1 MLYFRLVFLVV
12 LLHPVCLVAADQDL
26 GIVHPMF
33 MEPCLFMWVGGY
45 GHGEFCEF
53 NIVTEKFVVTS
64 KDGKETGAKSSLVI
78 ADSLHE
84 RDGKGFIVTA
94 DGKEKGLPSG
104 EVAVLK
110 ERNLILVAQ
119 PDKYLLFD
127 SRTGKEVAQC
137 ANADVK
143 DAGFPF
149 PGWTGVSPLFG
160 PDRNVFLIR
169 TQEGLQ
175 TQHLSVFLVE
185 PFRQIGEVESIS
197 GYSLNFACDQD
208 PAKIVMYDLSPEAP
222 IRFYRAAYT
231 PEDKQ
236 KPVKTVEFD
245 AVAKGAF
252 WAGWRNGLK
261 FWQTAD
267 DTIWMQ
273 KSGGA
278 DNGAPI
284 EIHLQY
290 SGHANGPPSL
300 SEDGKTL
307 LTVDRSSFQ
316 LWDIDYPT
324 IRPKAKFNF
333 VFDSGSQ
340 NIRLVKE
347 Q

>member
-1 MLYFRLVFLVV
+1 MLHFSRVFLVV
-12 LLHPVCLVAADQDL
+12 LLHPFCLVAADQDL

-64 KDGKETGAKSSLVI
+64 KDGKETGAKTSLVI
-78 ADSLHE
+78 TDSLHA
-84 RDGKGFIVTA
+84 RDGKGFVVTT
-94 DGKEKGLPSG
+94 DQKDKELPSG

-137 ANADVK
+137 ANADEKSLGV
-143 DAGFPF
+143 PF

-169 TQEGLQ
+169 TQEGFQ
-175 TQHLSVFLVE
+175 TKHLSVFLVE
-185 PFRQIGEVESIS
+185 PFGKIGEVEFASR
-197 GYSLNFACDQD
+197 SLMDFTRDQD
-208 PAKIVMYDLSPEAP
+208 PAKIVIYELSPEAP
-222 IRFYRAAYT
+222 TRFYRATYT

-236 KPVKTVEFD
+236 QPVKIVEFD
-245 AVAKGAF
+245 AVAKDAF
-252 WAGWRNGLK
+252 CVGWRNGLK
-261 FWQTAD
+261 FWQTGDA
-267 DTIWMQ
+267 IWMQ
-273 KSGGA
+273 KSGGT

-290 SGHANGPPSL
+290 SGHANGPPAL

-316 LWDIDYPT
+316 LWSIDYPT

-340 NIRLVKE
+340 SIRLVKE